1 VAGVK
6 RFGCPPEP
14 KKSST
19 LDLKAPQK
27 IKTNPSMRVAPHQQT
42 SHLKGNKKAENTV

>member
-14 KKSST
+14 KKAIHPTS
-19 LDLKAPQK
+19 KPPKKQ
-27 IKTNPSMRVAPHQQT
+27 TNPSMRVAPHQQT